1 MAHYDY
7 WSNKVKRSILLDSGA
22 DLISYGMGERSI
34 VEIADALNA
43 GIAVKDITFI
53 EGTVFK
59 TKQRDIIYD
68 AIELPDYDEIKED
81 KRKFASSF
89 YTQYCNTDPFSG
101 KRLFEP
107 YGGTTFVV
115 QNPPAKPLS
124 QEEMDAVYALPYM
137 RNYHPSYEEAGGV
150 PAIRE
155 IKFSLISNRG
165 CFGGCSFCSITEHEG
180 RIIQSRSEDS
190 IINEIEAIRD
200 TVPGFTGVISDLGGP
215 TANMYMLRCKS
226 PRAEQTCRRLSCVY
240 PDICPHMDT
249 NHEPTINLYRRAR
262 DLKGIKKILIASGVR
277 YDIAVEDPRYIKELA
292 THHVGGYLKIAP
304 EHTEE
309 GPLSKMMKP
318 GMGSYDRFK
327 ELFDTYSKQ
336 AGKEQYLIPYF
347 ISAHPGTRDE
357 DMVNLAL
364 WLKKHRFRLDQVQN
378 FYPSPLA
385 NSTTM
390 YYTGKNPL
398 AKIGYKSEDVF
409 VPKGDKQRRLHKA
422 LLRYHDPAN
431 WPLIRQAL
439 EAMGKKHLIGS
450 RRDCLVPAPT
460 IEEMREARR
469 QNRNTL
475 PALTKHTPMATQR
488 QTPATA
494 KKASSTQSRP
504 VNAGAKKRP
513 KAAVGR

>member
-1 MAHYDY
+1 
-7 WSNKVKRSILLDSGA
+7 
-22 DLISYGMGERSI
+22 
-34 VEIADALNA
+34 
-43 GIAVKDITFI
+43 
-53 EGTVFK
+53 
-59 TKQRDIIYD
+59 
-68 AIELPDYDEIKED
+68 
-81 KRKFASSF
+81 
-89 YTQYCNTDPFSG
+89 
-101 KRLFEP
+101 
-107 YGGTTFVV
+107 
-115 QNPPAKPLS
+115 
-124 QEEMDAVYALPYM
+124 
-137 RNYHPSYEEAGGV
+137 
-150 PAIRE
+150 
-155 IKFSLISNRG
+155 
-165 CFGGCSFCSITEHEG
+165 
-180 RIIQSRSEDS
+180 
-190 IINEIEAIRD
+190 
-200 TVPGFTGVISDLGGP
+200 
-215 TANMYMLRCKS
+215 
-226 PRAEQTCRRLSCVY
+226 
-240 PDICPHMDT
+240 MDT

-327 ELFDTYSKQ
+327 QLFDTYSKH

-364 WLKKHRFRLDQVQN
+364 WLKQHRFRLDQVQN

-398 AKIGYKSEDVF
+398 GKIGYKSEDVV

-439 EAMGKKHLIGS
+439 ETMGKKHLIGS

-460 IEEMREARR
+460 LEEMREARR
-469 QNRNTL
+469 QNRHTR
-475 PALTKHTPMATQR
+475 PALTKHTPIVHQR
-488 QTPATA
+488 SNGGATA
-494 KKASSTQSRP
+494 KKP
-504 VNAGAKKRP
+504 VKRGKVAGR
-513 KAAVGR
+513 